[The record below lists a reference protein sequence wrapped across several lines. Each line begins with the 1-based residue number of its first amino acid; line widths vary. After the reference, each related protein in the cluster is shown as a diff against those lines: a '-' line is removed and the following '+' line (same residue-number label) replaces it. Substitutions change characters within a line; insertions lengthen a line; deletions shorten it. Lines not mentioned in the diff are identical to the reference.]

1 VSLCSRTARVLAFR
15 VSCASTVALAVSC
28 ASAPPKSE
36 TPQVPAASRPGH
48 AQVAPSGASQRTAE
62 SDAQR
67 RVADFLARVA
77 AVRHLAPRVAVEA
90 RELDRAALIASV
102 REHVAREVPPDVI
115 KNQGELLVGFG
126 LVPPDFD
133 YEEGAFRL
141 LEAQLAGFYE
151 PHDKK
156 MYLAS
161 DLLDRAADATLAH
174 ELVHALQDQ
183 YYDLASHL
191 AYKPEANDRE
201 SALQALAEGDATS
214 AMMDL
219 LLKDAHRRA
228 IDVPDDVFA
237 AEVESSMTG
246 TPEGAGVPRVLRA
259 SLVAPYVDGVVFV
272 HALRR
277 RGIAKAGVDDGGW
290 SAVDEAWRAPP
301 ETTEQLLHLDKYDAR
316 EPPERV
322 PVPRAPGT
330 GWDTIY
336 DDVFGEEGLRI
347 AVEEWIPAKSA
358 ASVARGWAGDRAALF
373 RSTGSSSGAGAP
385 GRPAPGSRPVGTPL
399 AAAWRIRFDR
409 GVKDPDVEAREAF
422 NALANAVRPGSAA
435 ASTVCVER
443 SSLGPLS
450 IVRSGR
456 DLVLVAGPYRR
467 DGNRVASDSLC
478 TKSLRWAADILG
490 KDRR

>member
-1 VSLCSRTARVLAFR
+1 VSFGARTTRVLAFR
-15 VSCASTVALAVSC
+15 MSCASAVATMSC
-28 ASAPPKSE
+28 ASAPR
-36 TPQVPAASRPGH
+36 TTDAPQAPASSRAGYG
-48 AQVAPSGASQRTAE
+48 QVAPSGSSQRATE
-62 SDAQR
+62 GDAQR
-67 RVADFLARVA
+67 RVADFLVRVA
-77 AVRHLAPRVAVEA
+77 AVRHLAPRAAVEA
-90 RELDRAALIASV
+90 RELDRSALVASV

-183 YYDLASHL
+183 YYDLSSHL

-228 IDVPDDVFA
+228 IDVPDDVFS

-277 RGIAKAGVDDGGW
+277 RGIAKAGPDDGGW

-316 EPPERV
+316 EPPEPV
-322 PVPRAPGT
+322 PVPRAPGS
-330 GWDTIY
+330 GWEAIY

-347 AVEEWIPAKSA
+347 AVEEWTPVKA
-358 ASVARGWAGDRAALF
+358 AAAVARGWAGDRAALF
-373 RSTGSSSGAGAP
+373 RSTGSGSGAGVPGRSAP
-385 GRPAPGSRPVGTPL
+385 GAQPGGMSL

-409 GVKDPDVEAREAF
+409 GVKDPDFEAREAF
-422 NALANAVRPGSAA
+422 KALSDAVRPGSSA
-435 ASTVCVER
+435 ASSVCVER

-450 IVRSGR
+450 ITRAGR
-456 DLVLVAGPYRR
+456 EVVLLAGPYQR
-467 DGNRVASDSLC
+467 DGNRVASDSVC
-478 TKSLRWAADILG
+478 TKSLRWAVDILS
-490 KDRR
+490 KNRR